1 MIKINQNQAR
11 DRFFSSPHGAFGIS
25 EIPPE
30 VFGRLNPHAQQALK
44 DGRTV
49 PVNPGFFQSI
59 RGDTSTPTQG
69 TSLLGRGRSQPG
81 PLSQTPQEA
90 PGFFAPQA
98 LASSADSNLSSPGLT
113 ALGPTPNAV
122 TAPKLNQGTSKPI
135 IDNYPGFSSSL
146 FGKIRDYE
154 SSLAIDEYYQD
165 LYEKYY
171 TEEGN
176 KRAIYDD
183 NDELIDLAF
192 DISAESAGFD
202 ESGLGRQ
209 EAINDLLSQ
218 AGLYG
223 LKQSFLTS
231 PEGVKFLAESGIGK
245 FLDTPLSSVFGSG
258 GSSAAAAKAGSAAAA
273 KAGGAAAAKA
283 GGAAAAKGGA
293 TAGSTVGSAASAIA
307 AGLAGKTLG
316 DIVVGGSSSSGT
328 LGAVLGGG
336 TAALMGTG
344 LWGIAAGAFIGSVGG
359 GFAGKG
365 KKLHQG
371 ERNFGESFKNI
382 QHQNLFQSD
391 QNASFA
397 KNLAL
402 ARLGNP
408 EEGDDSV
415 GDALHEVNNRVGVNV
430 KEGTLLGFKEL
441 IEEGHVGKREL
452 LDNMTAD
459 LRLYRKEVEG
469 FNDPRPA
476 LAPQPQEKNIS
487 VPDSALVEEE
497 PQPVF
502 APPGASTPK
511 PKPKPKPKKKKQP
524 TILTSPSGLGEEPII
539 FTPSL

>member
-1 MIKINQNQAR
+1 MITINQNQAR

-273 KAGGAAAAKA
+273 KAGGAAAAK
-283 GGAAAAKGGA
+283 GGA

-316 DIVVGGSSSSGT
+316 DIVVGGSSPDGT

-511 PKPKPKPKKKKQP
+511 PKPKPKKKKQP